1 MQTRQPP
8 PRNVGSPRPFNF
20 FVLLCC
26 GNWHA
31 AFETE
36 DRFVLAIVSVEGDAQ
51 QPDFN
56 LWSFSLFTTSTK
68 FLQSSTGVCR

>member
-1 MQTRQPP
+1 
-8 PRNVGSPRPFNF
+8 
-20 FVLLCC
+20 VLLCC

-56 LWSFSLFTTSTK
+56 LWSFSLFTTRNSNTTYYYQIPAEFHWSLSLK
-68 FLQSSTGVCR
+68 TNKKVALIL